1 VEDPSLLDITTT
13 RTLDYVRRACRERV
27 SLRFPRD
34 KLSARTP
41 DKVRSEI
48 LDVLYKLE
56 ELKSSRPSTRT
67 RTVCW

>member
-41 DKVRSEI
+41 DKVRSVWMFLQTRRAEI
-48 LDVLYKLE
+48 IEAVD
-56 ELKSSRPSTRT
+56 RT